1 MKTIVYSEPG
11 DTVLLEADGHPIT
24 CHRND
29 MVGDSMFFYFQPRA
43 TTFVLRQAD
52 SVESVVMETTLYI
65 RIAWH
70 LKLLEATCQLWLIPL
85 LVITFSLKLLLR
97 EVFMRPNQALDKVVL
112 GQQQLIASHICFF
125 SNTPAPIPNLKSLP
139 TERLLPATTG
149 TSSRIPKPRDLSIEY
164 TQAGGIE
171 MVYTALSSNWPI

>member
-125 SNTPAPIPNLKSLP
+125 FQYTSSNSKPQKPSD
-139 TERLLPATTG
+139 G
-149 TSSRIPKPRDLSIEY
+149 TSATCNDRHFFSHPK
-164 TQAGGIE
+164 
-171 MVYTALSSNWPI
+171 TARS